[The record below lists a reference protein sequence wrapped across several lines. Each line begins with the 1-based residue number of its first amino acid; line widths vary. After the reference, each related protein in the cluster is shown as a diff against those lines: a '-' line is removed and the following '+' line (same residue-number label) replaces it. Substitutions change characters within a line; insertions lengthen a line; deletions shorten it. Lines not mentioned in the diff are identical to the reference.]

1 MTIEMTDELELTSKT
16 ISLEKENEI
25 SSIIKL
31 FQFSNLNLIISN
43 EKGEIFY
50 GSNSFSSLSGFF
62 VKELT
67 RKNLDQV
74 LNKKFDAFEIAEIE
88 KESECYN
95 AMRILKT
102 KSGKEI
108 GVTTYNS
115 LLREFLS
122 LYIVTILVPSPA
134 M

>member
-108 GVTTYNS
+108 GVTLYK
-115 LLREFLS
+115 LLF
-122 LYIVTILVPSPA
+122 
-134 M
+134 

>member
-95 AMRILKT
+95 AMRIL
-102 KSGKEI
+102 
-108 GVTTYNS
+108 NS
-115 LLREFLS
+115 KKLIN
-122 LYIVTILVPSPA
+122 Y
-134 M
+134 